1 MKNTPR
7 RLGSDDLEI
16 FDNSNLLESAREKA
30 KTKVQHRNY
39 ENKVELKMSKIPIK
53 PFITK
58 NVQFNLSNS

>member
-16 FDNSNLLESAREKA
+16 FENSSLLELAREKA
-30 KTKVQHRNY
+30 KTKVQHRNF
-39 ENKVELKMSKIPIK
+39 ENKVKFKMSKISMK